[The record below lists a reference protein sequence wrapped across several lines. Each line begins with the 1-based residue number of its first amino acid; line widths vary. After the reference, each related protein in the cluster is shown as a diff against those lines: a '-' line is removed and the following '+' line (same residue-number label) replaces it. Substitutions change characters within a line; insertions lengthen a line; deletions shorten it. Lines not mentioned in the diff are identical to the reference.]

1 MAVYPNKRS
10 DLKALA
16 SPRATWPR
24 LASPAMDVVMLV
36 AVFAATSLGA
46 AVTGHPTYRSWV
58 VFSLTTVAV
67 AAFRG
72 MYRDRL
78 NVSAMDE
85 FAGVA
90 FAASFGAVVTL
101 AEVEVSGAVAGSGH
115 DVLRLF
121 VFTVVYVGGG
131 RIALHRVLR
140 AARRSGEYMR
150 PTLIVGAGRVGRL
163 VARRLQ
169 ERPELGLHPIGFLDK
184 DPLAPLADGEPTL
197 PVLGASW
204 DLERV
209 VEAHAVEHVLIA
221 FSTAPDAVVLRLVRR
236 CDDLGIKVAYVPRFF
251 EKMTRR
257 LSVDHLGGL
266 PIVSSTAPNP
276 KGLRFAIKYSVDRV
290 SAAVLLLVAAPFLAL
305 AALAVWL
312 NMGFPVF
319 FRQRR
324 VGLDGRE
331 FEIVKVRSMIG
342 PASPGEEP
350 TLTRL
355 GAFLRRTSIDELP
368 QLLNVLRGDMSLV
381 GPRPE
386 RPELADSFAKQI
398 CRYGERHR
406 AKSGI
411 TGWAQVHGLGRG
423 PERFSGR
430 ALAERVEWDNYY
442 IENWSLL
449 LDLKILFLTA
459 RALVCFVQSNGG
471 DDHVR
476 ALADE
481 GDVAQPAPAQSAA

>member
-1 MAVYPNKRS
+1 
-10 DLKALA
+10 
-16 SPRATWPR
+16 
-24 LASPAMDVVMLV
+24 MDVAMLV

-46 AVTGHPTYRSWV
+46 SAATGAPAFRSWV
-58 VFSLTTVAV
+58 VFSLTMLAV
-67 AAFRG
+67 LALRG

-90 FAASFGAVVTL
+90 LAASLASVFTL
-101 AEVEVSGAVAGSGH
+101 AEREVSGVVTGSGQ
-115 DVLRLF
+115 DVLRIF
-121 VFTVVYVGGG
+121 VFTVVYVGMG
-131 RIALHRVLR
+131 RLALHRALLE
-140 AARRSGEYMR
+140 ARRSGEYMR

-169 ERPELGLHPIGFLDK
+169 ERPELGLRPIGFLDK
-184 DPLAPLADGEPTL
+184 DPLAPLADGGSAL

-209 VEAHAVEHVLIA
+209 VEAHSVEHVLIA
-221 FSTAPDAVVLRLVRR
+221 FSTAPDDVVLRLVRR
-236 CDDLGIKVAYVPRFF
+236 CDDLGVKVAYVPRFF

-257 LSVDHLGGL
+257 LNIDHLGGL
-266 PIVSSTAPNP
+266 PIISSTAPNP
-276 KGLRFAIKYSVDRV
+276 KGFRFAIKYSLDRLL
-290 SAAVLLLVAAPFLAL
+290 AALLLLVSAPLLAL
-305 AALAVWL
+305 AALAVRL
-312 NMGFPVF
+312 NMGSPVF

-331 FEIVKVRSMIG
+331 FDIVKVRSMTQ
-342 PASPGEEP
+342 PANPVEEP

-355 GAFLRRTSIDELP
+355 GAFLRCTSIDELP

-386 RPELADSFAKQI
+386 RPELAGAFARQI
-398 CRYGERHR
+398 YRYGERHR

-423 PERFSGR
+423 PERFSER
-430 ALAERVEWDNYY
+430 SLAERVEWDNYY

-449 LDLKILFLTA
+449 LDLKILGLTA
-459 RALVCFVQSNGG
+459 RALVRFVQSDGG
-471 DDHVR
+471 NDHVR

-481 GDVAQPAPAQSAA
+481 EEPAQPSTAQSAA